1 MKQAAPAA
9 SSLHKYT
16 EISEKKMKIKI
27 SSLSIA
33 AAMAAI
39 SMAPSVGYA
48 FTFENEAGSV
58 QGSFDSV
65 LSVGFGKRMQTQDC
79 ALVGDTNSACGANA
93 STAQWSA
100 GDNGNLNYNK
110 GDLFTTY
117 LKGTHEL
124 LVKAPD
130 GWKFMA
136 RGSWLKD
143 FKADDTRRTDLTD
156 AARSEIVNDTRLLD
170 LWVSKD
176 LTIGDQNARVR
187 LGNQVINWGESLFGI
202 GGINA
207 TNAIDLQRLMV
218 PGTQIKEAILP
229 APMISLASALGKGF
243 NFEGY
248 YQFGWNRSRLAPVG
262 GYFSVADY
270 YDKGREPVSFS
281 GTNFNVTGADPAS
294 LLRRRSYTNAEALDA
309 IGAAGDFG
317 VPVAEDIKAKNSG
330 QFGLSLH
337 YKPTGSDVDYGFY
350 VVNYHDK
357 FPVLS
362 LNNGAEYQ
370 WQFLENRKL
379 YGISANFALGNWA
392 IGTELSYRPKDAI
405 SLSGCFNAGGP
416 LDANT
421 NGALVSKCPLYK
433 DNEKYQFH
441 LTGLLQLTPSD
452 HGPMLDLLGADAG
465 FFAAEAVV
473 TRYPGVG
480 PNKRITRTMEGMA
493 VDQVPAA
500 GYLVF
505 LDRTNPATPIAA
517 GGGTGT
523 SWGYVL
529 DFNWVYDGKLIP
541 GWQVIP
547 GITFSHSVNGDTPTF
562 TANYLKGAKAAN
574 FYVLFNQNPAVWQAG
589 INYTTYF
596 GGKEDPARAVYKDR
610 DFIGGFVA
618 RNF

>member
-1 MKQAAPAA
+1 MRIKV
-9 SSLHKYT
+9 SSF
-16 EISEKKMKIKI
+16 
-27 SSLSIA
+27 SIA
-33 AAMAAI
+33 TALSAMAL
-39 SMAPSVGYA
+39 APTAGYG
-48 FTFENEAGSV
+48 FTFENESGSV
-58 QGSFDSV
+58 HGAFDST
-65 LSVGFGKRMQTQDC
+65 LSVGFGRRMQDQDC
-79 ALVGDTNSACGANA
+79 ALVGDANSRCGASA
-93 STAQWSA
+93 ATGQWSA

-110 GDLFTTY
+110 GDFFSAY

-124 LVKAPD
+124 LLKAPN

-136 RGSWLKD
+136 RGSWMKD
-143 FKADDTRRTDLTD
+143 FKADDTRRTDLSPD
-156 AARSEIVNDTRLLD
+156 AKDQIVNDLRLLD

-176 LTIGDQNARVR
+176 FQIGEQSARAR
-187 LGNQVINWGESLFGI
+187 LGNQVVNWGESLFGL

-243 NFEGY
+243 NAEGY
-248 YQFGWNRSRLAPVG
+248 YQFGWNRSRVPPVG

-281 GTNFNVTGADPAS
+281 GTNFNVTGPDAAS
-294 LLRRRSYTNAEALDA
+294 LLRRRSYTNAEASAA
-309 IGAAGDFG
+309 ITAAGDFP
-317 VPVAEDIKAKNSG
+317 VPVAEDIKAKDSG

-350 VVNYHDK
+350 FVNYHDK
-357 FPVLS
+357 FPVLG

-370 WQFLENRKL
+370 WRFLENRKL
-379 YGISANFALGNWA
+379 YGISANFPLGNWA
-392 IGTELSYRPKDAI
+392 IGTELSYRPKDAVA
-405 SLSGCFNAGGP
+405 LSGCFNAGGA

-421 NGALVSKCPLYK
+421 NGAVLSHCPLYK

-441 LTGLLQLTPSD
+441 LTGMLQLTPGE
-452 HGPMLDLLGADAG
+452 HGGMLDLLGADSG
-465 FFAAEAVV
+465 YLSAEAVV
-473 TRYPGVG
+473 VRYPGIG
-480 PNKRITRTMEGMA
+480 PNKRISRTIEGTA

-500 GYLVF
+500 GYLIF
-505 LDRTNPATPIAA
+505 LDRSDPAAPIAA
-517 GGGTGT
+517 GGGTAT
-523 SWGYVL
+523 SWGYVV
-529 DFNWVYDGKLIP
+529 DFNWTYDGKLIP

-547 GITFSHSVNGDTPTF
+547 GMTFSHSVKGETPTYL
-562 TANYLKGAKAAN
+562 ANYMKGAKAAN

-596 GGKEDPARAVYKDR
+596 GGKSDPERQFYKDR
-610 DFIGGFVA
+610 DFIGGFIS

>member
-1 MKQAAPAA
+1 
-9 SSLHKYT
+9 
-16 EISEKKMKIKI
+16 MKIKI

-33 AAMAAI
+33 AALSAM
-39 SMAPSVGYA
+39 STVPSVSHA
-48 FTFENEAGSV
+48 FTFENESGSV
-58 QGSFDSV
+58 HGAFDSTV
-65 LSVGFGKRMQTQDC
+65 SVGFGRRMQAQNC

-93 STAQWSA
+93 ATSQWSA

-110 GDLFTTY
+110 GDFFSTY

-124 LVKAPD
+124 LLKAPD

-136 RGSWLKD
+136 RASWMKD
-143 FKADDTRRTDLTD
+143 FKADDTRRTDLSEH
-156 AARSEIVNDTRLLD
+156 ARNQIVNDVRLLD

-176 LTIGDQNARVR
+176 LAIGDQNARVR
-187 LGNQVINWGESLFGI
+187 FGNQVINWGESLFGL

-218 PGTQIKEAILP
+218 PGTQVKEAILP
-229 APMISLASALGKGF
+229 APMISLASGMGNGL
-243 NFEGY
+243 NVEGY
-248 YQFGWNRSRLAPVG
+248 YQFGWNRSRVAPVG

-294 LLRRRSYTNAEALDA
+294 LMRRRSYTNDEALAA
-309 IGAAGDFG
+309 IAANGDFG
-317 VPVAEDIKAKNSG
+317 VPVANDIKAKDSG
-330 QFGLSLH
+330 QYGLSLH
-337 YKPTGSDVDYGFY
+337 YKPSGSDVDFGFY
-350 VVNYHDK
+350 AVNYHDK
-357 FPVLS
+357 FPVLN

-379 YGISANFALGNWA
+379 YGISANFPLGNWA

-405 SLSGCFNAGGP
+405 ALSGCFNSGGA

-421 NGALVSKCPLYK
+421 NGAVVSNCPLWK
-433 DNEKYQFH
+433 NNEKYQLH
-441 LTGLLQLTPSD
+441 VTGMLQLTPGE

-465 FFAAEAVV
+465 FFSAEAVV

-480 PNKRITRTMEGMA
+480 ANKRISRTLEGVA

-505 LDRTNPATPIAA
+505 LNRTNSGSPIAA

-529 DFNWVYDGKLIP
+529 DFNWTYDGKLIP

-547 GITFSHSVNGDTPTF
+547 GMTFSHSVSGETPTF
-562 TANYLKGAKAAN
+562 LANYLSGAKAAN
-574 FYVLFNQNPAVWQAG
+574 FYVLFNQNPATWQAG

-596 GGKEDPARAVYKDR
+596 GGKSDPARQIYKDR
-610 DFIGGFVA
+610 DFIGGFIS